1 MVGPRPRGA
10 IQQHM
15 DNSMMLRNAFN
26 NRARPQMQPADVKM
40 NGMIDEFRRASMM
53 RQNGPSMEAA
63 WRSSGPTTSTLG
75 PRPQMM
81 MDPRV
86 RMNAQHAMH
95 MRQAMM
101 YQQQM
106 AMMSRPMMMPMNG
119 GMVRPPPVVRDINRV
134 CYRYRTDAIDR
145 RDSKTQVQRA
155 TTQSNVTTEQ
165 RVETEDA
172 SALQRTAGQVADMLK
187 QNSDP
192 KFKNSEFVNFM
203 SKVSLLFLALT
214 LSSHSKTHKKKHRS
228 RRVKYV

>member
-1 MVGPRPRGA
+1 MGPRPRGA

-26 NRARPQMQPADVKM
+26 RTRPQMQPTDMKM
-40 NGMIDEFRRASMM
+40 NGMIDDFRRARMLQQ
-53 RQNGPSMEAA
+53 RPTGGPSIEAA
-63 WRSSGPTTSTLG
+63 WRSSATTSNAA
-75 PRPQMM
+75 PRQMM

-106 AMMSRPMMMPMNG
+106 AMMSRPMMMPM
-119 GMVRPPPVVRDINRV
+119 VRPPVHAPQPV
-134 CYRYRTDAIDR
+134 
-145 RDSKTQVQRA
+145 VQRA
-155 TTQSNVTTEQ
+155 VTQSNITTEQ
-165 RVETEDA
+165 RVESDDT

-187 QNSDP
+187 QKSDP

-203 SKVSLLFLALT
+203 SKVFSILSFFLF
-214 LSSHSKTHKKKHRS
+214 S
-228 RRVKYV
+228 YF

>member
-26 NRARPQMQPADVKM
+26 NRARPQMQPADMKM

-63 WRSSGPTTSTLG
+63 WRSSGPTASTLG

-119 GMVRPPPVVRDINRV
+119 GMVRPPPVVRSVRALRV
-134 CYRYRTDAIDR
+134 GLWR
-145 RDSKTQVQRA
+145 SLK
-155 TTQSNVTTEQ
+155 NV
-165 RVETEDA
+165 
-172 SALQRTAGQVADMLK
+172 
-187 QNSDP
+187 
-192 KFKNSEFVNFM
+192 
-203 SKVSLLFLALT
+203 
-214 LSSHSKTHKKKHRS
+214 
-228 RRVKYV
+228 